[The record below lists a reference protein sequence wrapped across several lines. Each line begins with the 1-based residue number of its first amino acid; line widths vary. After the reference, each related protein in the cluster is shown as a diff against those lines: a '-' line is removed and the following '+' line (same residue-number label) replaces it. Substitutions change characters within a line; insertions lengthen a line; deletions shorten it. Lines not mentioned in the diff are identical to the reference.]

1 MDRPII
7 DTMTIMKILL
17 LLMSF
22 SFIFANFACAG
33 VGAYSFNGP
42 TSLIGSTQTY
52 RANENES
59 LIEIARKFDLG
70 YNEIV
75 EANPTLDP
83 FLPGAGNKIN
93 LSTAWIIPDA
103 QSYKG
108 LIINLSEMR
117 LYYFFTHR
125 KSTFVK
131 TYPIGIGRQGFN
143 TPVGSF
149 SIIEK
154 IVNPDWHVPKSI
166 RQEDPRLPAIVPA
179 GPDNPLG
186 SHALR
191 LSLGDVL
198 IHGTNRPFG
207 IGRKDSHGCIRMYP
221 EDIAVLFKMVKKNT
235 KVTIVRQPIKVGVR
249 ENRIYMEVHN
259 DKSTELNYINESYR
273 LLKKYDLLKNV
284 VPAKLYDALDKK
296 NGVPVLISK

>member
-1 MDRPII
+1 MII
-7 DTMTIMKILL
+7 LNILL

-22 SFIFANFACAG
+22 SILFTDLACAG
-33 VGAYSFNGP
+33 DGAYSVNGP
-42 TSLIGSTQTY
+42 GSIIGSTQTY
-52 RANENES
+52 QTNAHDS
-59 LIEIARKFDLG
+59 LIEIARQFDLG

-83 FLPGAGNKIN
+83 FLPGAGNKIK
-93 LSTAWIIPDA
+93 LSTAWIIPDDK
-103 QSYKG
+103 SYKG
-108 LIINLSEMR
+108 LIINLSELR
-117 LYYFFTHR
+117 LYYFFTRR
-125 KSTFVK
+125 KSTFVR

-166 RQEDPRLPAIVPA
+166 RREEPHLPAIVPA

-186 SHALR
+186 SRALR

-249 ENRIYMEVHN
+249 ENGIYMEVHN

-284 VPAKLYDALDKK
+284 VPEKLYDALDKK
-296 NGVPVLISK
+296 NGVPVLISR